1 MSRFES
7 KTALNTKTATNAWE
21 LKILIVGG
29 AVSRTSAGKTWP
41 GLRLKDMAGE
51 TKSALKKMLH
61 QKKKLL
67 RALDKNLKA
76 PLALEA
82 GQLPH

>member
-1 MSRFES
+1 
-7 KTALNTKTATNAWE
+7 
-21 LKILIVGG
+21 
-29 AVSRTSAGKTWP
+29 
-41 GLRLKDMAGE
+41 MARE
-51 TKSALKKMLH
+51 TKSVLEKMLH

-67 RALDKNLKA
+67 RALSKNLKA